1 MKCCHPAALCF
12 FTGINL
18 FLYICTL
25 MVKCRKYFGLFL
37 VAVYAFFFA
46 STNLFYHTHQIA
58 DFILVHSH
66 PFSGA
71 GHSHTA
77 DQVLLIDA
85 IDSSIYQESSAISA
99 PDMIPALPC
108 LVISMGREADVLSAP
123 TFPFSLRAPPA
134 SC

>member
-1 MKCCHPAALCF
+1 
-12 FTGINL
+12 
-18 FLYICTL
+18 

-58 DFILVHSH
+58 DYILVHSH
-66 PFSGA
+66 PFSGS

-85 IDSSIYQESSAISA
+85 VDSAIYQESSVISA
-99 PDMIPALPC
+99 PDMIPELPR
-108 LVISMGREADVLSAP
+108 LVISLGRETDVFS
-123 TFPFSLRAPPA
+123 THIFSISLRAPPA